1 MDVNKK
7 QLADIFSVTERTLTD
22 WEGKG
27 MPIKLR
33 SGRGVANVYDTADV
47 INWRIQFHLSGENKA
62 TARERLD
69 LASAK
74 LRELELAEKSGR
86 YLLAE
91 EVEQVM
97 EGAIVAARTVFN
109 SGARKLKK
117 KIKKLYGIDVE
128 LGIIQERDRRTL
140 TKLARYKADSEDD
153 GGEDLEAMAATG
165 TD

>member
-1 MDVNKK
+1 
-7 QLADIFSVTERTLTD
+7 
-22 WEGKG
+22 

-33 SGRGVANVYDTADV
+33 SGRGIANVYDSADV

-91 EVEQVM
+91 EVEHAM
-97 EGAIVAARTVFN
+97 EGAVVAARTEFLT
-109 SGARKLKK
+109 GARKLQK
-117 KIKKLYGIDVE
+117 KIKKLYDVDVD
-128 LGIIQERDRRTL
+128 LGVIQERDYRTL
-140 TKLARYKADSEDD
+140 AKLARYRADGSSN
-153 GGEDLEAMAATG
+153 GESDLVEMDSTG